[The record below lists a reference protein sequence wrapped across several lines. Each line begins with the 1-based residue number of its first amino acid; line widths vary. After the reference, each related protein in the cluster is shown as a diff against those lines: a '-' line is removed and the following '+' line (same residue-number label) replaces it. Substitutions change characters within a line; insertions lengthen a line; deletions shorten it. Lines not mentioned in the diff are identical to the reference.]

1 MNVCYKLFR
10 LQETELTRERL
21 QDQHL
26 ALEKSLRL
34 EREQREQLEETLSTM
49 QEQARLAAENKE
61 VSVFNSNLLSG
72 KVKLLAVQVDC
83 LKN

>member
-61 VSVFNSNLLSG
+61 VRVFNKNLFSE
-72 KVKLLAVQVDC
+72 KVKLLAVGVDC
-83 LKN
+83 L

>member
-49 QEQARLAAENKE
+49 QEQTRLAAENKE
-61 VSVFNSNLLSG
+61 VRVFNKNLFAG
-72 KVKLLAVQVDC
+72 KVKLLAVGVDC
-83 LKN
+83 L

>member
-34 EREQREQLEETLSTM
+34 EREQREQLEETLRTM
-49 QEQARLAAENKE
+49 QEQARMAAENKE
-61 VSVFNSNLLSG
+61 VSVFNSNLFSG
-72 KVKLLAVQVDC
+72 KVKLLAVRVDC
-83 LKN
+83 L

>member
-49 QEQARLAAENKE
+49 QEQTRLAAENKE
-61 VSVFNSNLLSG
+61 VRVFNKNLFSG
-72 KVKLLAVQVDC
+72 KVKLLAVGVDC
-83 LKN
+83 L